1 MPDIR
6 DWLQSIR
13 LTSRKLYIKCIRERV
28 CSVKKCKIWPIL
40 RLPSQGSLFF
50 PSFWAFSFRTFYSSL
65 AVGRIKVQC
74 NTVKRPEQREKLTT
88 FAVIWEIRNKVLIST
103 FSEPWVNMTHLLSL
117 THLLIRIKGKKFS
130 GQYRKRNHNLE
141 IVLLAR
147 ILSWPIWCLEAST
160 LTSLFFIFWWMSKLI
175 KYFCLKPHGW

>member
-1 MPDIR
+1 MLKETGNVACRGVCIVTLFAFLSISQTPLPHQVFIRRALEQLPDIR

-88 FAVIWEIRNKVLIST
+88 FAVI
-103 FSEPWVNMTHLLSL
+103 
-117 THLLIRIKGKKFS
+117 
-130 GQYRKRNHNLE
+130 
-141 IVLLAR
+141 
-147 ILSWPIWCLEAST
+147 
-160 LTSLFFIFWWMSKLI
+160 
-175 KYFCLKPHGW
+175 